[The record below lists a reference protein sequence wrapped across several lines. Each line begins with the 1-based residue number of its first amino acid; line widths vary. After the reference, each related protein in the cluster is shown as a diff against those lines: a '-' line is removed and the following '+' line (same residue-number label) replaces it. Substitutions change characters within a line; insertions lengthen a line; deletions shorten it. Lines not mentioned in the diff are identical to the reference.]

1 MIFRGPPGQVIIG
14 VLLPRSSEAG
24 IDPANLIGG
33 QRYSFGE
40 NPVEVLHGNS
50 LDPPESLDIEDS
62 QEVCEDNSSP
72 TPDGTQVSLSE
83 KCLKPSDIA
92 R

>member
-14 VLLPRSSEAG
+14 VLLLRSSEAG

-40 NPVEVLHGNS
+40 NPVEVLHGNN

-62 QEVCEDNSSP
+62 QKVCEDNSSS

-83 KCLKPSDIA
+83 KRLKPSDIA